1 MPQPHLVACIRAIL
15 VEISPLID
23 PRKGLKSY
31 VDAHDIPELNIRPP
45 QKP

>member
-15 VEISPLID
+15 VEVSPYID
-23 PRKGLKSY
+23 PRKPLKSY
-31 VDAHDIPELNIRPP
+31 VDAYDIPELNIRPA